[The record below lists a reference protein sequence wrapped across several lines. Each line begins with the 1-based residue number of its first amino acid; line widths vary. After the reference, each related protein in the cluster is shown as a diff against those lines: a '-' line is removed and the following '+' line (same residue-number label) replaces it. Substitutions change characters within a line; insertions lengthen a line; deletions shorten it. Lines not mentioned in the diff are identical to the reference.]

1 MEGLY
6 EIFFNK
12 ETKDKV
18 VHLALYD
25 FANDQLFIKE
35 IILRRGWGGK
45 GLLGCE
51 FLQGMLHK
59 FPNDFE
65 VQKKI
70 IQEK

>member
-25 FANDQLFIKE
+25 FAND
-35 IILRRGWGGK
+35 
-45 GLLGCE
+45 
-51 FLQGMLHK
+51 
-59 FPNDFE
+59 
-65 VQKKI
+65 
-70 IQEK
+70 